1 MSNVFPI
8 QIENLTKYYS
18 YGVRG
23 MLVKALDGVSF
34 ELHENEVLGLIGA
47 NGAGKS
53 TTIKII
59 LGAIKQSS
67 GQCKVFGNPI
77 TRKTKRDIGYLPESP
92 YFYKFLTGF
101 ELVVFYAKLC
111 GMTSAQART
120 EAMKALNLVGLDDA
134 ANRQVGV
141 YSKGMV
147 QRVGLA
153 QAIVHNPRL
162 VILDEPASGLDPVG
176 ASDMVEIIK
185 RLKEQGKSILLCS
198 HIMSEVEKLCDRVVA
213 LSKGKIAAIG
223 TLDELLQKQ
232 NQTEMIFNTTDFD
245 KMKSI
250 ELSAQNLG
258 VDVVQ
263 RKNARM
269 SLAEFFK
276 SKISK

>member
-34 ELHENEVLGLIGA
+34 ELNENEVLGLIGA

-77 TRKTKRDIGYLPESP
+77 TRQTKRDIGYLPEAP

-213 LSKGKIAAIG
+213 LSKGKVAAIG

-232 NQTEMIFNTTDFD
+232 NQTEIIFNTTDFD
-245 KMKSI
+245 KIKSI

-258 VDVVQ
+258 VDIVQ
-263 RKNARM
+263 RKNARI

>member
-67 GQCKVFGNPI
+67 GQCKVFGKPI
-77 TRKTKRDIGYLPESP
+77 TRQTKRDIGYLPEAP

-213 LSKGKIAAIG
+213 LSKGKVAAIG

-232 NQTEMIFNTTDFD
+232 NQTEIIFNTTDFD
-245 KMKSI
+245 KIKSI
-250 ELSAQNLG
+250 ETSAQNLG

-263 RKNARM
+263 RKNARI

>member
-77 TRKTKRDIGYLPESP
+77 TRQTKRDIGYLPEAP